1 MPVVTQDI
9 VSQLLS
15 LLSTGT
21 CSVTTTAET
30 VSGTVN
36 VVPGSVYTFVCSF
49 TPNSDGAIQS
59 VSYTFTVGNSQVG
72 VTVDV
77 SDKNYTVIGGIGH
90 LAIVYLTVSIF
101 TS

>member
-1 MPVVTQDI
+1 MPTVNQDI

-21 CSVTTTAET
+21 CSVATSAET
-30 VSGTVN
+30 VSGTAN
-36 VVPGSVYTFVCSF
+36 VVPGSVFSFVCSF
-49 TPNSDGAIQS
+49 TPNSDGVIQS
-59 VSYTFTVGNSQVG
+59 VAYTFQVGNSQVSLS
-72 VTVDV
+72 VNV

>member
-1 MPVVTQDI
+1 MPAVNQDI

-21 CSVTTTAET
+21 CTIETSAET
-30 VSGTVN
+30 VSGTAN
-36 VVPGSVYTFVCSF
+36 VVPGPTFSFVCSF
-49 TPNSDGAIQS
+49 TPNSDGTITS
-59 VSYTFTVGNSQVG
+59 VTYTFQVGNSQVSLS
-72 VTVDV
+72 VDV

>member
-1 MPVVTQDI
+1 MPSVTQDI

-30 VSGTVN
+30 ISGATN

-49 TPNSDGAIQS
+49 TPSQDGTIQT
-59 VSYTFTVGNSQVG
+59 VSYTFTVGNSQVNLS
-72 VTVDV
+72 VDV